1 MRFAFRGIHLDCH
14 MPCGGHLKRET
25 PKSKLWFNLAVIYY
39 WNVATMLW
47 RSVSSWFSWELS
59 FFNFKCKLS
68 LYGRP
73 WSYILP
79 RLHLI
84 WTSTQG
90 LLVEPHSPP
99 PHLVSDNTSVNI
111 GDIRDSWGG
120 EHVNIGPLSCFFHSA
135 YLTSA
140 VVVARNA
147 KLRSFGKKRNDA
159 KQSWRLV
166 LLFFLLAFLYLKF
179 SLILHSYILI
189 FQSHLL
195 VLCK

>member
-1 MRFAFRGIHLDCH
+1 MWQPCYEDQCQVGFLESYHPSTLSVDC
-14 MPCGGHLKRET
+14 PCI
-25 PKSKLWFNLAVIYY
+25 VD
-39 WNVATMLW
+39 
-47 RSVSSWFSWELS
+47 
-59 FFNFKCKLS
+59 C
-68 LYGRP
+68 
-73 WSYILP
+73 ILP

-99 PHLVSDNTSVNI
+99 SHLVSDNTSVNI
-111 GDIRDSWGG
+111 GDIRDSWGE
-120 EHVNIGPLSCFFHSA
+120 EHVNIGPLSCVFHSA

-189 FQSHLL
+189 FQYHLL